1 MRHRFHAL
9 CPYFAIF
16 PESFAEEWIL
26 RLSKPGEYVL
36 DPFSGRGTT
45 PFQAMLLGRNAIAC
59 DTNDVAYCLTR
70 AKTDPPTLA
79 AVLSRIAQLK
89 NQCDGRK
96 VAHEARSLPE
106 FFHLAYDH
114 NVLLRILYLRDAL
127 EWKNDRTD
135 CMIAA
140 LMLGSLHGEVTKS
153 GSYLSN
159 QMPRTISTKPEYS
172 VRFWKTRGLY
182 PEKREVFELL
192 TRRAKYRYES
202 ELAQGRALVFHQDM
216 RMLPTHLAGEEVA
229 MACAITSPPYFDV
242 THFEEDQWLRLW
254 FLGGPASAGRGLAK
268 GDGRHGF
275 EDKYWSFIGDM
286 WRTMDSLIQPMGHV
300 VLRVGSR
307 KHTPEEIER
316 GVTACARLARR
327 DLLLVHRELSEV
339 KNRQTDI
346 FRPGSRGVAVE
357 VDLHYQF
364 QS

>member
-16 PESFAEEWIL
+16 PEHFAEKWIL

-36 DPFSGRGTT
+36 DPFCGRGTT
-45 PFQAMLLGRNAIAC
+45 PFQAMLLGRGTVAC

-70 AKTDPPTLA
+70 AKTDPPTLSD
-79 AVLSRIAQLK
+79 LSGRIAELK
-89 NQCDGRK
+89 NQFDGRR
-96 VAHEARSLPE
+96 VAHEARSLSE

-114 NVLLRILYLRDAL
+114 NVLLRLLYLRKTL
-127 EWKNDRTD
+127 QWKNDRTD

-140 LMLGSLHGEVTKS
+140 LVLGSLHGEATKS
-153 GSYLSN
+153 ASYLSN

-172 VRFWKTRGLY
+172 IRFWKKRGLK
-182 PEKREVFELL
+182 PESRDVFELL
-192 TRRAKYRYES
+192 LRRAKFRYES
-202 ELAQGRALVFHQDM
+202 ELPQGRALVFHQDM
-216 RMLPTHLAGEEVA
+216 RMLPARLADEEIA
-229 MACAITSPPYFDV
+229 IACAISSPPYFDV

-286 WRTMDSLIQPMGHV
+286 WRTMDALIQPRGHV

-307 KHTPEEIER
+307 KHTPDEMER
-316 GVTACARLARR
+316 AVTACARLARR
-327 DLLLVHRELSEV
+327 NLSLVHQELSEV
-339 KNRQTDI
+339 KNRQTDT
-346 FRPGSRGVAVE
+346 FRPGSRGVTVE
-357 VDLHYQF
+357 IDLHYQF
-364 QS
+364 RS